1 MLLGAVS
8 RDQDDDLRQ
17 PVPAHK
23 CEMLDRS
30 VEPDD
35 IGTALFD
42 LDARMQG
49 AVGAKAVFHLKPDI
63 AGGLTGGP
71 AAAVGRISAR
81 NNAGC
86 ASPQPR
92 RSWDV
97 ARGYQKAA
105 QIVRG
110 PLSCAHPEIVTG
122 SPDLFASG
130 LPAGDQSA
138 L

>member
-42 LDARMQG
+42 LDARMQR
-49 AVGAKAVFHLKPDI
+49 AVGAKAVFHLKPAI
-63 AGGLTGGP
+63 AGGLK
-71 AAAVGRISAR
+71 
-81 NNAGC
+81 AG
-86 ASPQPR
+86 QPR
-92 RSWDV
+92 RSRPEDSCSVKVV
-97 ARGYQKAA
+97 AVPRYQINQALSEKRSYRSLLCDQRKRFDEAMAA
-105 QIVRG
+105 
-110 PLSCAHPEIVTG
+110 
-122 SPDLFASG
+122 PDMFTVES
-130 LPAGDQSA
+130 LPKP
-138 L
+138 

>member
-1 MLLGAVS
+1 MSGSFDIVYSNSISVLTALERGI
-8 RDQDDDLRQ
+8 DLRTS
-17 PVPAHK
+17 ATWS
-23 CEMLDRS
+23 D
-30 VEPDD
+30 
-35 IGTALFD
+35 GG
-42 LDARMQG
+42 AR
-49 AVGAKAVFHLKPDI
+49 AVFHMKPDI